1 MIGSF
6 FTLDIIVFISYFA
19 ILGESLIQRHGGS
32 LYLSVR
38 RMVSIST
45 VNDGDLVDPV
55 WLFDLLCMSCSTGP
69 SCLYPSYSFGFLLL
83 FLFFTGGSFFVFHY
97 IISLE
102 QRVHS
107 CIKCSVGKVGHDF
120 EVLLSGLEV
129 AFGFYELRESG
140 MI

>member
-1 MIGSF
+1 MEWIHFDG
-6 FTLDIIVFISYFA
+6 
-19 ILGESLIQRHGGS
+19 
-32 LYLSVR
+32 R
-38 RMVSIST
+38 RMVSISI

-55 WLFDLLCMSCSTGP
+55 WPCDLLCMSCSTGP
-69 SCLYPSYSFGFLLL
+69 SCLYPWCSFRFLLL

-97 IISLE
+97 VISLE